1 MRKQLLSFAFVGL
14 SFIQPFEATTT
25 VPLNVVSAS
34 TALSIKEIFA
44 PKPLAQESMD
54 LTNRYPD
61 KWVNEV
67 FSDNILLTLYYL
79 KGDTENLQI
88 SQISPIGQIV
98 PDWQKIR
105 EPFEVSFELKPGE
118 VFAFH
123 DNLLPEFK
131 DKVVQTTNSHFI
143 WDEGFKSD
151 GYLIGDGVCHL
162 ASLMNWAA
170 SEAGLKVTA
179 KISHDFL
186 PVPGIPKEYG
196 TSIIWTPDASRNSVN
211 QNLYIAN
218 NFSYPVKFAFKTDST
233 NIKLIISN

>member
-34 TALSIKEIFA
+34 TALSIKEIFT

-67 FSDNILLTLYYL
+67 FSDNILLTLHYL
-79 KGDTENLQI
+79 KGDMENL
-88 SQISPIGQIV
+88 QISPIGQIV

-105 EPFEVSFELKPGE
+105 ESFEVSFELKPGE

-179 KISHDFL
+179 KVSHDFL

-196 TSIIWTPDASRNSVN
+196 TSIIWTPDASRNSAN
-211 QNLYIAN
+211 QNLYIENTLA
-218 NFSYPVKFAFKTDST
+218 YPVKFTFTVKSNKIT
-233 NIKLIISN
+233 LIIMEATH